1 MLSDVI
7 TGARSR
13 TRQTSVEVPPMS
25 YVMKSRTSAA
35 PPTWQA
41 WLTPPA
47 GPEKIV
53 LMGRRRAVSV
63 VIMPPLEPTVSTP
76 WP

>member
-1 MLSDVI
+1 MPSDVVR
-7 TGARSR
+7 GARLR

-25 YVMKSRTSAA
+25 YVMKSRTPATS
-35 PPTWQA
+35 PTKQA

-53 LMGRRRAVSV
+53 LIGRRRAVSV
-63 VIMPPLEPTVSTP
+63 VIMPPLEATVRTP
-76 WP
+76 CA

>member
-1 MLSDVI
+1 M
-7 TGARSR
+7 RSR
-13 TRQTSVEVPPMS
+13 IPVDS
-25 YVMKSRTSAA
+25 
-35 PPTWQA
+35 PTKHA

-63 VIMPPLEPTVSTP
+63 VIIPPLEAMVRTP
-76 WP
+76 WV